1 MGQLGIILLY
11 VAGMALVIAE
21 IILPGVVI
29 GLIGMGCMGAA
40 IWLGFRESATFGWT
54 LVIVALAFVPVVVV
68 LYLKVINR
76 FLVMSG
82 TQKGTTG
89 AKAQPKDLVGQE
101 GVALTPLRPAG
112 TARIG
117 DRKVDVVSDGEVID
131 PDTRVRVIEVK
142 GNRVVVRAVSG

>member
-29 GLIGMGCMGAA
+29 GLIGMGCMIAA
-40 IWLGFRESATFGWT
+40 IWLGFKESPGFGWT
-54 LVIVALAFVPVVVV
+54 LTVVSLMFIPVVAFIWVKV
-68 LYLKVINR
+68 LNR
-76 FLVMSG
+76 FFSMTG

-89 AKAQPKDLVGQE
+89 AKTLPKDMVGQE

-112 TARIG
+112 TIRIG
-117 DRKVDVVSDGEVID
+117 DRKVDVVSEGEVID
-131 PDTRVRVIEVK
+131 PNTRVRVVEVK

>member
-21 IILPGVVI
+21 IVLPGVII
-29 GLIGMGCMGAA
+29 GLVGIGCMGVA
-40 IWLGFRESATFGWT
+40 IWLGFKESAAFGWILT
-54 LVIVALAFVPVVVV
+54 IAGLAFIPVAVL
-68 LYLKVINR
+68 LYLKVVNR

-101 GVALTPLRPAG
+101 GVAVTPLRPAG
-112 TARIG
+112 IARIG
-117 DRKVDVVSDGEVID
+117 DRKVDVVSEGEVID
-131 PDTRVRVIEVK
+131 PNTRIRVIEVK

>member
-11 VAGMALVIAE
+11 VAGLALVIAE

-29 GLIGMGCMGAA
+29 GLVGMGCMGAA
-40 IWLGFRESATFGWT
+40 IWLAFKQSGPFGWT
-54 LVIVALAFVPVVVV
+54 LLVIALACIPVMVF

-82 TQKGTTG
+82 TQKGTSG
-89 AKAQPKDLVGQE
+89 AKWQPKDLVGQE

-117 DRKVDVVSDGEVID
+117 ERRVDVISDGEVID
-131 PDTRVRVIEVK
+131 PNTRVRVVEVK

>member
-29 GLIGMGCMGAA
+29 GLVGMGCMGAA
-40 IWLGFRESATFGWT
+40 IWLAFKQSAPFGWT
-54 LVIVALAFVPVVVV
+54 LVVIALASIPVMVF

-82 TQKGTTG
+82 TQKGTSG
-89 AKAQPKDLVGQE
+89 AKVQPKDLVGQE

-117 DRKVDVVSDGEVID
+117 ERRVDVVSDGEVID
-131 PDTRVRVIEVK
+131 PNTRVRVVEVK
-142 GNRVVVRAVSG
+142 GNRVVVRAVGD